1 MTFQLKDYPA
11 LAMQTESIKERI
23 DGINPVQLHAL
34 LTTFIEVSNIL
45 DQIKKHVFYG
55 REYDVQKIHSSYT
68 RAADSLNF
76 TAEML
81 NRGTQD
87 DPLAAFADSNGNANM
102 RMSLKAG
109 EPDTNVHV
117 DIESLNSVNTRIL
130 HGIIGMMT
138 ESSELA
144 EVLRAGISGHPIDMV
159 NMLEE
164 VGDSSWY
171 GLGQLC
177 KVAGVNPEVV
187 LSNNLEKL
195 QKKRFKNKTFN
206 ATEAINRD
214 TKAEREIL
222 ERDLSSELPGCGKSC
237 AGVCAH
243 SANDGIDPH
252 RIAPTINGSDRHDD
266 CGSNDDNSSACDN
279 GSASE

>member
-23 DGINPVQLHAL
+23 EGINPVQLHAL

-81 NRGTQD
+81 NRGSQE
-87 DPLAAFADSNGNANM
+87 DPLAAFADTNGKADISMALKGGENE
-102 RMSLKAG
+102 SLHI
-109 EPDTNVHV
+109 DV
-117 DIESLNSVNTRIL
+117 ESLNSVNTRIL
-130 HGIIGMMT
+130 HGILGMMT

-222 ERDLSSELPGCGKSC
+222 ERDLSTELPGCGKSC

-243 SANDGIDPH
+243 GADGDSDPH
-252 RIAPTINGSDRHDD
+252 RIIPTIDGGNRHSHCDD
-266 CGSNDDNSSACDN
+266 SGDTGSACDN
-279 GSASE
+279 SAAE